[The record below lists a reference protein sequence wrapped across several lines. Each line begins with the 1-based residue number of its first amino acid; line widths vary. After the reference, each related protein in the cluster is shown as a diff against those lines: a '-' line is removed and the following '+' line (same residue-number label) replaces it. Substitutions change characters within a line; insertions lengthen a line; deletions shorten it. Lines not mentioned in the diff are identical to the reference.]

1 MKSGILYG
9 IGVGPGDP
17 DLITVKGAAILR
29 ECAHVFVPRA
39 PHEPE
44 SLAYRIA
51 SKHISPDAEIH
62 PLVFPMTRA
71 RSELEAKWRDSAREI
86 VQVLKKGEDAC
97 FLTLGDP
104 MLYSTY
110 VYLLGALT
118 ETAPEIRVVTIPG
131 ITAFSAAAARA
142 GFPIG
147 QGKLPVVVVPT
158 AENTEDVRRGLEM
171 AGTVV
176 LMKVGARLQSMIDL
190 LESTGHIGK
199 SVFVSRVG
207 LDAERVEKDLR
218 NLKGAEE
225 KTGHLSTI
233 LVDAG
238 RCEDSK

>member
-1 MKSGILYG
+1 MKPGTLYG

-17 DLITVKGAAILR
+17 DLITVKGAEILGR
-29 ECAHVFVPRA
+29 CGHVFVPRA

-51 SKHISPDAEIH
+51 QKFVSPDAEIYR
-62 PLVFPMTRA
+62 LVFPMTRDRA
-71 RSELEAKWRDSAREI
+71 ELQAKWRDSALEI
-86 VQVLKKGEDAC
+86 TRVLNTGADAC

-110 VYLLGALT
+110 VYLLPALA
-118 ETAPEIRVVTIPG
+118 ETAPEAEVATIPG

-147 QGKLPVVVVPT
+147 EGKQPVVVIPT
-158 AENTEDVRRGLEM
+158 ADDLENVRRGLAME
-171 AGTVV
+171 GTVV
-176 LMKVGARLQSMIDL
+176 LMKVGERLQSVIDL

-199 SVFVSRVG
+199 AVFVARVG
-207 LDAERVEKDLR
+207 LETELVERDLR
-218 NLKGAEE
+218 NLKGADD
-225 KTGHLSTI
+225 KTGRLSTI

-238 RCEDSK
+238 R